1 MRVLLLFVSIAAFS
15 QAPPVVLINGYQAV
29 PCENATAE
37 GTFGQLPQK
46 LRDAG
51 REVIFFNNCSVPAT
65 TASRA
70 TIEEMG
76 AALGTRLAALSAAQ
90 VDVVMH
96 SMGGLILRSYLS
108 GKQNASGV
116 FRPPAAHK
124 IRKAVFLGTPHFG
137 PGFASLIGAV
147 AGTDPQVRS
156 LLPGSQFLLDL
167 NMWNQGGDDLRGIDA
182 LAVIGNAAPIDG
194 VNNGGD
200 GVVALSSGSLL
211 FAAGDERNRVVPMCH
226 TDAGPLRLL
235 TSACRPPF
243 LANVDS
249 DDHLSWRI
257 IRSFLAGT
265 EDWRTLG
272 TALSRDAIGGAQGGV
287 LVNLRDKDD
296 NAIKDATRI
305 TAGGTALVKGSDFYY
320 GAFVPSGPRELSI
333 VTPTGTSTASLTI
346 SAGATAVAT
355 VKPGPWA
362 VAALPAAGRVPTRTL
377 APGMF
382 VSIYGASL
390 ATASTAAS
398 SLPLP
403 TTLSGT
409 QVLSGATALGLQF
422 AGPTQI
428 NAILPENASGLVTLE
443 VKSAAGSHKM
453 NVLIDA
459 AVPAIFTQTGTG
471 AGAASAIQALSGSVV
486 TAGSPAKPG
495 DVISLYLTGLGA
507 TETRD
512 GLQWA
517 RSTPKLFLGAVEAQ
531 VLYAGRAPGF
541 AGLDQINF
549 IVPVDTPRGESTP
562 LRVES
567 SGRVSNAVTL
577 PIL

>member
-1 MRVLLLFVSIAAFS
+1 MRLLFLLVSVGAIS
-15 QAPPVVLINGYQAV
+15 QAQPVVLINGFQAV

-37 GTFGQLPQK
+37 STFGQLPQK

-76 AALGTRLAALSAAQ
+76 AALSTRLAAVSAAQ

-116 FRPPAAHK
+116 FRPPATHK

-137 PGFASLIGAV
+137 PGFASLINLA
-147 AGTDPQVRS
+147 AGSDPQVRQ
-156 LLPGSQFLLDL
+156 LLPGSQFMLDL
-167 NMWNQGGDDLRGIDA
+167 NTWNQGGDDLRGVDA
-182 LAVIGNAAPIDG
+182 LSVIGNAAPVDN

-200 GVVALSSGSLL
+200 GVVPLSSGSVL

-226 TDAGPLRLL
+226 TDAGPLQLL
-235 TSACRPPF
+235 TSTCRPPF
-243 LANVDS
+243 LANVNG

-257 IRSFLAGT
+257 IRSFLTGT
-265 EDWRTLG
+265 EEWRTLG
-272 TALSRDAIGGAQGGV
+272 TALSRDAVGGARGGV

-296 NAIKDATRI
+296 NAIGNASGVTVGATVFSRGS
-305 TAGGTALVKGSDFYY
+305 AFFYNAAL
-320 GAFVPSGPRELSI
+320 PSGAQNLSI
-333 VTPTGTSTASLTI
+333 ATPSGTSSAMVTI
-346 SAGATAVAT
+346 AAGATTVAT
-355 VKPGPWA
+355 IKPGPWA

-382 VSIYGASL
+382 VSIYGAAL
-390 ATASTAAS
+390 ASSSTAAS

-409 QVLSGATALGLQF
+409 QVLSGTTALGLQF

-428 NAILPENASGLVTLE
+428 NAILPENATGLVTLE
-443 VKSAAGSHKM
+443 VKSAAGAHKM
-453 NVLIDA
+453 NVLIEP

-486 TAGSPAKPG
+486 TAGTPAKPG

-517 RSTPKLFLGAVEAQ
+517 RATPKLYLGSVEAQ